1 MYTELNLWEAA
12 QQLVESCDENPNE
25 ILRKKAQTQAE
36 SKDVISAAKTFEEV
50 GEFGKAIEL
59 LGDAGHLDILFELS
73 SRRLTSNDQV
83 HLKKCI
89 EYYKKHGQLQYAID
103 TVKKM
108 GDMGSLLTIYVDL
121 QHWEE
126 AFKISDTHPEFREQL
141 FLPYGNWLALND
153 RFQEA
158 QEYYTK
164 ANRPDESI
172 RILKF
177 LVENSVYQHRYKLAG
192 YYYWRLSNESLTLFS
207 KKAAISQRMGRSNN
221 QSDWRMYRK
230 LAEVYYSYSQVY
242 KFVEDPFTL
251 SPPESLLNSAKFVL
265 VYLLNNPCPPQISKS
280 YTLYCLAKI
289 ASKLKCHKTARF
301 AFEKLLQTKLPFN
314 WQDSVELAALLN
326 RAKPNT
332 DPEEYCTVCFQ
343 CSYVHPF
350 MNTRENSCPNCLEPY
365 VQSFYSF
372 GNLPLIRF
380 SPDPKIPEEEVTK
393 LIKEDPP
400 IDSGKFSHSQ
410 EEIMKLAELERT
422 GKGIYSP
429 VVFEK
434 ERLRECHPQK
444 VFTRRWPSRDIPNE
458 YYLLVSDDVHVV
470 MCESCQQ
477 FFEEGE
483 WNYQVLLLQHCPF
496 CKQPSAVRS

>member
-12 QQLVESCDENPNE
+12 QQLVESCDENPAE
-25 ILRKKAQTQAE
+25 LLKMKAQTQAD
-36 SKDVISAAKTFEEV
+36 SKDVLAAAKTFEEV

-59 LGDAGHLDILFELS
+59 LGDGGHLELLFELS
-73 SRRLTSNDQV
+73 MKRLTSNDQAN
-83 HLKKCI
+83 LQKCI
-89 EYYKKHGQLQYAID
+89 DYFKKYGHLEYAID
-103 TVKKM
+103 TVKKL
-108 GDMGSLLTIYVDL
+108 GDMGALLTIYVDL
-121 QHWEE
+121 QQWEE
-126 AFKISDTHPEFREQL
+126 AFKITDIHPEFREQL
-141 FLPYGNWLALND
+141 FLPYGNWLAMHD

-158 QEYYTK
+158 QEFYTK

-177 LVENSVYQHRYKLAG
+177 LVENSIYQHRFKLAG
-192 YYYWRLSNESLTLFS
+192 QYYWRLGNESLTLFS
-207 KKAAISQRMGRSNN
+207 KKAAISQRTGKNSN

-230 LAEVYYSYSQVY
+230 LSEVYYAYSQVF

-251 SPPESLLNSAKFVL
+251 SPPEALLNSAKFVL
-265 VYLLNNPCPPQISKS
+265 VYLLNNPCPPQISKT

-301 AFEKLLQTKLPFN
+301 AYEKLLQMKLPLN

-326 RAKPNT
+326 RAKPNS
-332 DPEEYCTVCFQ
+332 DPEEFCTVCFQ

-365 VQSFYSF
+365 VHSFYSF
-372 GNLPLIRF
+372 GNLPMIRF
-380 SPDPKIPEEEVTK
+380 APDPQLSKEEIEK
-393 LIKEDPP
+393 LIQEDPP
-400 IDSGKFSHSQ
+400 IDRNNRSRSQ

-434 ERLRECHPQK
+434 ERLRDCEPHK
-444 VFTRRWPSRDIPNE
+444 VFIRTWPSREIPHE

-496 CKQPSAVRS
+496 CKQSSEVRS